1 MKRHSR
7 SLIIREMQIKSTVRY
22 CLTSVRMCYA
32 VLSCSVV
39 SDSLGRQ
46 GHARDCRLPAS
57 TIHGDSPGQNTG
69 VGCHALLQGI
79 FLTQGSNSRLPHWG
93 QIIYNLNHQ
102 RSPLLEWLLS
112 KKTRMSGLLFSISST
127 MFLIVEGMGRRE
139 SAQRQDGHVER

>member
-22 CLTSVRMCYA
+22 CLTSVRMCCA
-32 VLSCSVV
+32 ILSCSVV
-39 SDSLGRQ
+39 SDSLGHQ
-46 GHARDCRLPAS
+46 GHARDCRLPDSA
-57 TIHGDSPGQNTG
+57 IHGDSPGQNTG

-79 FLTQGSNSRLPHWG
+79 FLTQGSNSHLPHCR
-93 QIIYNLNHQ
+93 QILYNLSHQ

-127 MFLIVEGMGRRE
+127 MFLTVEGMGRRE
-139 SAQRQDGHVER
+139 SAQQQDGHVER

>member
-22 CLTSVRMCYA
+22 CLTSVRMCCA
-32 VLSCSVV
+32 ILSCSVV
-39 SDSLGRQ
+39 SDSLGHQ
-46 GHARDCRLPAS
+46 GHARDCRLPDSA
-57 TIHGDSPGQNTG
+57 IHGDSPGQNTG

-79 FLTQGSNSRLPHWG
+79 FLTQGSNSHLPHCR
-93 QIIYNLNHQ
+93 QILYNLSHQ

-139 SAQRQDGHVER
+139 SAQQQDGHVER